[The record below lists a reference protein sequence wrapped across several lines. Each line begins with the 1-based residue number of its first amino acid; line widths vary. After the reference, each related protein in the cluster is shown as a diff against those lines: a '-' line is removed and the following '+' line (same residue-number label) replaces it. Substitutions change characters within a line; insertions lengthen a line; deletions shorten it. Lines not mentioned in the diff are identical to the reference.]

1 MRRFLQRCPSLLARS
16 FLHSPVNLNTNA
28 RLAVVPL
35 FDRAVSGSVFFSSE
49 SDSDSARGVNS
60 DEVVSKE
67 ELKTR
72 IRRFLDD
79 GDEDTIPELFE
90 LMMIRKL
97 SGEHDDSDDE
107 VMEEVRKYPVNYA
120 DDTHSESDTESDAS
134 GDSDF
139 EIDGPRDG
147 DSSDSDIEFDG
158 LKDIGLSDVNI
169 KIDGLKDIGLSD
181 VDIKIDG
188 LKANPSSYS
197 DTSESD

>member
-134 GDSDF
+134 GDS
-139 EIDGPRDG
+139 
-147 DSSDSDIEFDG
+147 SDSDIEFDG